1 MAPAAGPDG
10 AVRPYVTALKPLFIT
25 FQPGEEVRLSLAW
38 STKVAC
44 LIDRPCMVKS
54 SKFVHSQDAVFAPVL
69 KTRLPGVDVVDTLA
83 FGQLPVS
90 EPRLFSLS
98 ATFDF

>member
-1 MAPAAGPDG
+1 
-10 AVRPYVTALKPLFIT
+10 
-25 FQPGEEVRLSLAW
+25 
-38 STKVAC
+38 
-44 LIDRPCMVKS
+44 MVKS